1 MASTVPTQ
9 LQLSHEGGSCGV
21 ARELSPPDP
30 DATLSRAPS
39 ILVTQHAG
47 HDSAAD
53 ECELHRMASPSVQL
67 DEAAGTLTACGGRRF
82 GVVTECDGLPRRA
95 EQRFADLPGSW
106 APQNCDNSKSFIW
119 AFNATKV
126 NDLE

>member
-21 ARELSPPDP
+21 GRELSPPDP

-39 ILVTQHAG
+39 LLVTQHAG

-53 ECELHRMASPSVQL
+53 ECELHWTASPTVQL
-67 DEAAGTLTACGGRRF
+67 DEAAGTLTASGGRRF
-82 GVVTECDGLPRRA
+82 GVMTECDGPPRRA
-95 EQRFADLPGSW
+95 EQRLIDLPGSW
-106 APQNCDNSKSFIW
+106 APQNCDITLKQYCQTVTN
-119 AFNATKV
+119 
-126 NDLE
+126 